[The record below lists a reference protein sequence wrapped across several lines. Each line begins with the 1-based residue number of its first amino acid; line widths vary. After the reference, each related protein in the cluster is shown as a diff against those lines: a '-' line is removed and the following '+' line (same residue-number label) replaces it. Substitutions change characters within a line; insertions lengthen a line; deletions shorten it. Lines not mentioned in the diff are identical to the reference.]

1 MTLNDA
7 TDQIHSLSS
16 VINGEEFSLE
26 RMTSQFKSYFKYDNT
41 PYYFFITLPDGEW
54 LSKIIKFQDNS
65 FDYIIPCTR
74 KQEAYFMQELINKSK
89 NFT

>member
-16 VINGEEFSLE
+16 IINGEEFSLE

-54 LSKIIKFQDNS
+54 L
-65 FDYIIPCTR
+65 
-74 KQEAYFMQELINKSK
+74 
-89 NFT
+89 